1 MSKKKRIICMIL
13 AILWMITIFGFSSQ
27 NSVKS
32 SSTSGTVIR
41 VTIKAVTKVSQEQEE
56 RIVEQLQ
63 HMVRK
68 LAHFS
73 IYAVGG
79 VILVH
84 LVSTYTNKLIWLY
97 AWIIGT
103 IYASI
108 DELHQ
113 YFVPGRSCEL
123 KDVMIDS
130 SGVITG
136 IIIVMLVGYVIKKL
150 KRKIG

>member
-1 MSKKKRIICMIL
+1 MIL
-13 AILWMITIFGFSSQ
+13 TIIWMITIFGFSNQ

-32 SSTSGTVIR
+32 SSTSGKVIR
-41 VTIKAVTKVSQEQEE
+41 VTIKAVTNVSQEQEE
-56 RIVEQLQ
+56 IIVEQLQ
-63 HMVRK
+63 HIVRK

-73 IYAVGG
+73 IYAIGG
-79 VILVH
+79 MILIH
-84 LVSTYTNKLIWLY
+84 LVSTYTNKRAWMY

-103 IYASI
+103 IYAST

-123 KDVMIDS
+123 KDVLIDS

-136 IIIVMLVGYVIKKL
+136 IIIVILISYAIKKL
-150 KRKIG
+150 KKKEIR